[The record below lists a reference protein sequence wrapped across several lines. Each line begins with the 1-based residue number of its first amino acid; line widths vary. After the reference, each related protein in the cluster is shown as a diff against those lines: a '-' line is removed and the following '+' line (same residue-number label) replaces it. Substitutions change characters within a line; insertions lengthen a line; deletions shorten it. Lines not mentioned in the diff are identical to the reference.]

1 MPSILYLYIETNF
14 IMGIATGRD
23 SKAEFLLN
31 NLSININ
38 LFRPSIC
45 YLELLVALE
54 NEIKRKE
61 NFIHSLDK

>member
-1 MPSILYLYIETNF
+1 
-14 IMGIATGRD
+14 MGIATGRD